1 MKNAILSVSDKTNIE
16 DFASKLIENDYK
28 IFSTGGTKK
37 ALENAGI
44 EVYSVSELTNFP
56 EIMDGRVKTLH
67 PGVHGGILANR
78 SIPEHLTALKEQDID
93 LIDLVV
99 VNLYPF
105 KETVKKEDV
114 TEDEAIE
121 NIDIGGPT
129 MLRAAAKNF
138 KFVTTVVDPADY
150 NEVIERIASDKLDE
164 NYRKSL
170 MVKVFKHTNDYDNAI
185 VEFFGNTSETLR
197 YGENPQQNAT
207 FVKTSNEPNTLAG
220 AKQLHGK
227 ALSFNNIKDADAT
240 LSLIKK
246 FEQPAAVAV
255 KHMNPC
261 GVGVGA
267 SIEEAYDYA
276 YEADS
281 QSIFGGIVAL
291 NRPVT
296 KELAEKLHSIFL
308 EVIIAPSYDEEAL
321 EVLTAKKNIRLLE
334 IDMTETQD
342 EQEFLSVSGG
352 YLVQDKDNATLTREE
367 MKVVT
372 DVEPTEAQWK
382 ALELG
387 WKVVRSVKSNAIVLA
402 NDHQTVGVGAGQ
414 MNRVGSAKIAIDR
427 AIEMNENVALA
438 SDGFFPMG
446 DTVETAAKAGIK
458 TIIQPGGSIKDQ
470 DSIDMANKY
479 GISMVFTGM
488 RHFKH

>member
-342 EQEFLSVSGG
+342 EQEFVSVSGG
-352 YLVQDKDNATLTREE
+352 YLVQDKDSATLTREE